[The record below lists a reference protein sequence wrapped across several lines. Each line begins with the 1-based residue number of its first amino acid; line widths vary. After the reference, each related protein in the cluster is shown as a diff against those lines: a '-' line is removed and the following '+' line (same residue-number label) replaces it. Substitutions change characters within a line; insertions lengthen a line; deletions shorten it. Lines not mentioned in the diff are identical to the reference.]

1 MGDII
6 GETLVY
12 TVLNF
17 IGGTLRWS
25 VASLWSLIFNT
36 HKHSYQ
42 DYLFGSD
49 EDTLTADGAHGCL
62 NTVIGLVFVV
72 LILFGILST

>member
-25 VASLWSLIFNT
+25 IASLWSFIFNT

-42 DYLFGSD
+42 EYLFGSD
-49 EDTLTADGAHGCL
+49 EDTLTADGANGCL
-62 NTVIGLVFVV
+62 NTVIGIAFVA
-72 LILFGILST
+72 LILFVIFSI